1 MDPTRRPRRLIVIP
15 PARAGRNAPAPA
27 ATLRRLQAAAAE
39 KRPAA
44 PRMTPSTLRLVTSS
58 PADGAVLLDIGR
70 RSIDDVRA
78 SAPDGATLAEEQ
90 WYRLERPA
98 RPWHK
103 LSEHLKAPRIAAG
116 RDQAWTVTVVVDD
129 AARTR
134 LAQAL
139 VTILLDEE
147 KGTGLEAMTDRRGRV
162 SFRLSRGTKR
172 LDAIEVAPLH
182 GGWPVRLSN
191 VELLRGGLEIAVPA
205 LSLKTADAR
214 GLVYGKPA
222 AGAGKGVS
230 IGVVDTGIGPHDH
243 LKLAGGRNT
252 TAKEATRLLRDA
264 DGHGSH
270 VAGVIAATAS
280 GWRRGEASAVS
291 LHAYR
296 VFEAGDPFASTF
308 AIQAAI
314 KQAAV
319 DGCDLVNLSLGDS
332 LADEAVRD
340 AVEFAWARGCVC
352 LAAAGN
358 DGADEVDYPAR
369 YPKVIAVS
377 TIGLENAW
385 PAGAY
390 LEWTLGEPRGKPIG
404 HHVPFFAQFSNRGRK
419 LALTAPGVAI
429 VSTLFGNRWGV
440 MSGTSMAT
448 PIATGVLARRL
459 AGSAVLA
466 MPRDARRS
474 AAIVRLATAHAQD
487 LGFPA
492 RMQGKGLAR

>member
-1 MDPTRRPRRLIVIP
+1 MRRLKAAATDQP
-15 PARAGRNAPAPA
+15 PAARRTIPAP
-27 ATLRRLQAAAAE
+27 L
-39 KRPAA
+39 K
-44 PRMTPSTLRLVTSS
+44 LVTSS
-58 PADGAVLLDIGR
+58 PADGAVLLDIGH
-70 RSIDDVRA
+70 RSIDEVRA
-78 SAPDGATLAEEQ
+78 NAPEGAKLAQEQ

-116 RDQAWTVTVVVDD
+116 RDQAWTVTVVLDGT
-129 AARTR
+129 TR
-134 LAQAL
+134 QRVAHAL
-139 VTILLDEE
+139 VTVLIDEA
-147 KGTGLEAMTDRRGRV
+147 KGTGLEAMTDSRGRV
-162 SFRLSRGTKR
+162 AFRLGRGTKR
-172 LDAIEVAPLH
+172 LDAVEVAPLH
-182 GGWPVRLSN
+182 GGWPARLSN
-191 VELLRGGLEIAVPA
+191 VDVTRGSLEIAVPA
-205 LSLKTADAR
+205 LSLKTPDAR

-243 LKLAGGRNT
+243 LRLAGGRNT
-252 TAKEATRLLRDA
+252 TAREATRLLRDA

-270 VAGVIAATAS
+270 VAGVIAATAA
-280 GWRRGEASAVS
+280 GWQRGEAGAAA
-291 LHAYR
+291 LYAYR

-358 DGADEVDYPAR
+358 DGADELDYPAR
-369 YPKVIAVS
+369 HPKVIAVS
-377 TIGLENAW
+377 AIGLENSW

-404 HHVPFFAQFSNRGRK
+404 QHVPFFAQFSNRGRQQG
-419 LALTAPGVAI
+419 LTAPGVAI

-448 PIATGVLARRL
+448 PVATGVLARRL
-459 AGSAVLA
+459 AGSVVLG

-474 AAIVRLATAHAQD
+474 AAIVKLATAHAQD